1 MQSDTEYKR
10 RGEIQDDKYT
20 IYKSKPENIQCR
32 DGAADRND
40 IFISSGMSDRI

>member
-10 RGEIQDDKYT
+10 RGEIH
-20 IYKSKPENIQCR
+20 KSKPESIQCR

-40 IFISSGMSDRI
+40 IFISSGMSDWI